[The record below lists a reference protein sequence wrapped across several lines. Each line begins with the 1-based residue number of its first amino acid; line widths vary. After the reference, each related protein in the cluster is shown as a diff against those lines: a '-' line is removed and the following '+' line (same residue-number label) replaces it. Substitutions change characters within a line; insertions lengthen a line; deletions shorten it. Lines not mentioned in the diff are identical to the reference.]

1 MAGKKKFKVS
11 EDGVLR
17 DATDE
22 ETANLELIQRDS
34 AANTATEAG
43 E

>member
-1 MAGKKKFKVS
+1 MPAKKKYKMS

-22 ETANLELIQRDS
+22 E
-34 AANTATEAG
+34 AANIEQLIADNTPTSEAN
-43 E
+43 

>member
-22 ETANLELIQRDS
+22 ETANLELIQQDS
-34 AANTATEAG
+34 AAYPMPQASE
-43 E
+43 

>member
-1 MAGKKKFKVS
+1 MPAKKKYKVS
-11 EDGVLR
+11 QDGVLR

-22 ETANLELIQRDS
+22 EAANLELIQQDS
-34 AANTATEAG
+34 AATIPTEAG

>member
-1 MAGKKKFKVS
+1 MPAKKKYKVS

-22 ETANLELIQRDS
+22 E
-34 AANTATEAG
+34 AANIEQLIADNTLTSES

>member
-1 MAGKKKFKVS
+1 MPAKKKYKVS

-22 ETANLELIQRDS
+22 EAANLELIQRDNTPTPE
-34 AANTATEAG
+34 AN
-43 E
+43 